1 MKASEVLQQY
11 AQGKRDFRGVNL
23 RGLSFRNQDLS
34 GADFSGAD
42 IRSTNFQGARLQGT
56 QFVKAKAGLQKSR
69 MILLLVF
76 ALLLVALSGFCYTL
90 NAYFIVLIFD
100 TSSSG
105 SMVAGWVSL
114 VVWVTFLIV
123 LWHQGILA
131 AITTVAVLVAIAVAL
146 VAVVAVDGVM
156 AGAPT
161 SAAAIA
167 FDIAFTRGGTFAVAM
182 VFVGVGMGA
191 GAIAGA
197 GAGAGGM
204 ALAVA
209 STIAGIMAEIVALC
223 CAVTVAASL
232 SGSLAG
238 SLSVAGSIPMAIAGA
253 LTVSITVVIAAGVN
267 FYIAR
272 RGMKG
277 DEKHSLIRSIAVAF
291 AAIGGTSFQG
301 ADLTE
306 ANFTG
311 AVLKSTDFRSAN
323 LTRTYWK
330 KAKLLDIA
338 RPGKSIL
345 AQRTVRELLVS
356 GKGYHQNF
364 SKADLRGANLTHAD
378 LSYTNLTQADLSQ
391 ATLQGANLEGANLT
405 EVNAIGTNLTQ
416 AKLTAAC
423 IEAWNTDSKTQ
434 LNQIQCDF
442 IYLLNHQQER
452 RPSSGIFTPG
462 EFTQLFQEVFNT
474 VDLIFK
480 DGVNWKAFV
489 SAFKQV
495 KVENEKTELDIQS
508 IENKGDGVI
517 IVKVNVPPH
526 SDKEKI
532 HASFT
537 QNYQLKLQALEREY
551 KAQLKIKDSQIESY
565 KRESV
570 NLMEVT
576 KLLASRP
583 INNNAVANS
592 ESASRHIQGGSGN
605 YSETHV
611 KEQNTYIENQY
622 SQAEQEILTKAADDI
637 QQLLNQLSQTY
648 PINTS
653 TEKMTVA
660 IKAIHE
666 VEKNFSLSERIISA
680 LRVGGIQ
687 ALRQMLEH
695 PAATFVLSAI
705 DDWYKVKNQK

>member
-1 MKASEVLQQY
+1 
-11 AQGKRDFRGVNL
+11 
-23 RGLSFRNQDLS
+23 
-34 GADFSGAD
+34 
-42 IRSTNFQGARLQGT
+42 
-56 QFVKAKAGLQKSR
+56 
-69 MILLLVF
+69 
-76 ALLLVALSGFCYTL
+76 
-90 NAYFIVLIFD
+90 
-100 TSSSG
+100 
-105 SMVAGWVSL
+105 
-114 VVWVTFLIV
+114 
-123 LWHQGILA
+123 
-131 AITTVAVLVAIAVAL
+131 
-146 VAVVAVDGVM
+146 
-156 AGAPT
+156 
-161 SAAAIA
+161 
-167 FDIAFTRGGTFAVAM
+167 
-182 VFVGVGMGA
+182 
-191 GAIAGA
+191 
-197 GAGAGGM
+197 
-204 ALAVA
+204 
-209 STIAGIMAEIVALC
+209 
-223 CAVTVAASL
+223 
-232 SGSLAG
+232 
-238 SLSVAGSIPMAIAGA
+238 
-253 LTVSITVVIAAGVN
+253 
-267 FYIAR
+267 
-272 RGMKG
+272 
-277 DEKHSLIRSIAVAF
+277 
-291 AAIGGTSFQG
+291 
-301 ADLTE
+301 
-306 ANFTG
+306 
-311 AVLKSTDFRSAN
+311 
-323 LTRTYWK
+323 
-330 KAKLLDIA
+330 
-338 RPGKSIL
+338 
-345 AQRTVRELLVS
+345 
-356 GKGYHQNF
+356 
-364 SKADLRGANLTHAD
+364 
-378 LSYTNLTQADLSQ
+378 
-391 ATLQGANLEGANLT
+391 
-405 EVNAIGTNLTQ
+405 
-416 AKLTAAC
+416 
-423 IEAWNTDSKTQ
+423 
-434 LNQIQCDF
+434 
-442 IYLLNHQQER
+442 
-452 RPSSGIFTPG
+452 
-462 EFTQLFQEVFNT
+462 
-474 VDLIFK
+474 
-480 DGVNWKAFV
+480 VNWKAFV

>member
-11 AQGKRDFRGVNL
+11 SRGERDFRGVNL
-23 RGLSFRNQDLS
+23 SGLSFKNQNLS

-42 IRSTNFQGARLQGT
+42 IRSTNFQGATLRGT
-56 QFVKAKAGLQKSR
+56 QFIRVKAGLQDNW
-69 MILLLVF
+69 MILLLIS

-105 SMVAGWVSL
+105 SMVSGWVSL
-114 VVWVTFLIV
+114 VVWVTFLIM

-131 AITTVAVLVAIAVAL
+131 AITTVAVLVAIAVSL
-146 VAVVAVDGVM
+146 VAAVAVGGVI

-161 SAAAIA
+161 SAAVIA
-167 FDIAFTRGGTFAVAM
+167 FDIAFTRGGTFAVAT

-209 STIAGIMAEIVALC
+209 STIAGIVAEIVALC

-238 SLSVAGSIPMAIAGA
+238 SLSVAGSTPMAIAGA
-253 LTVSITVVIAAGVN
+253 LTVSFTVAIAAGVN
-267 FYIAR
+267 LYIAR
-272 RGMKG
+272 RAMRG
-277 DEKHSLIRSIAVAF
+277 DEKHTLIRKIAVAF
-291 AAIGGTSFQG
+291 AAIKGTSFRG

-306 ANFTG
+306 SDFTE
-311 AVLKSTDFRSAN
+311 AILKSTDFRSAN
-323 LTRTYWK
+323 LTRTIWK
-330 KAKLLDIA
+330 KAHKLDLA

-345 AQRTVRELLVS
+345 AQWEVRELLVS
-356 GKGYHQNF
+356 GKGYCQDF
-364 SKADLRGANLTHAD
+364 SKVNLRGANLTNVD
-378 LSYTNLTQADLSQ
+378 LSYANLSQTDLSG
-391 ATLQGANLEGANLT
+391 ATLHQANLEGANLT
-405 EVNAIGTNLTQ
+405 EANVIGTNLTQ
-416 AKLTAAC
+416 ARLTAAC

-434 LNQIQCDF
+434 LDEIQCDY
-442 IYLLNHQQER
+442 IYLLNQQLER
-452 RPSSGIFTPG
+452 RPSSGIFSPG

-495 KVENEKTELDIQS
+495 QVENENTELTVQS

-517 IVKVNVPPH
+517 VVKVNVPID
-526 SDKEKI
+526 SDKEQI
-532 HASFT
+532 HHSFT
-537 QNYQLKLQALEREY
+537 QNYQSKLQALESEY
-551 KAQLKIKDSQIESY
+551 KAQLQIKDSLIESY

-592 ESASRHIQGGSGN
+592 ESASRHIQGGSGD
-605 YSETHV
+605 YSETNV
-611 KEQNTYIENQY
+611 KDQRTYIENQY
-622 SQAEQEILTKAADDI
+622 NEVEQEILTRAADDL
-637 QQLLNQLSQTY
+637 QQILNQLSQTY
-648 PINTS
+648 PIHTS
-653 TEKMTVA
+653 TEKMKVA
-660 IKAIHE
+660 IEAINQ
-666 VEKNFSLSERIISA
+666 VENNLSLSERIVSA

-695 PAATFVLSAI
+695 PAATFVLSAL
-705 DDWYKVKNQK
+705 DDWYKVKNKK

>member
-1 MKASEVLQQY
+1 MKASKVLQQY
-11 AQGKRDFRGVNL
+11 AQGQRDFRGVNL
-23 RGLSFRNQDLS
+23 SGLSFKAQNLS

-42 IRSTNFQGARLQGT
+42 IRSTNFQGAMLQGT
-56 QFVKAKAGLQKSR
+56 HFVRAKAGLQNSR
-69 MILLLVF
+69 MILLLIS

-100 TSSSG
+100 TSPG
-105 SMVAGWVSL
+105 SIVAGWVSL
-114 VVWVTFLIV
+114 AAWVTFLV
-123 LWHQGILA
+123 MLLRQGILA

-146 VAVVAVDGVM
+146 IAVVAVSGVI
-156 AGAPT
+156 AGAP
-161 SAAAIA
+161 AAAGVRALDLA
-167 FDIAFTRGGTFAVAM
+167 FAGGGKFAFLT
-182 VFVGVGMGA
+182 VFIGVGVGV

-197 GAGAGGM
+197 GAGAGAM

-209 STIAGIMAEIVALC
+209 LTLAGMIAEMVALFF
-223 CAVTVAASL
+223 AVSVAASL

-238 SLSVAGSIPMAIAGA
+238 SLSVAGSTLIAVAGA
-253 LTVSITVVIAAGVN
+253 LTVSVAVAIAAGVN

-272 RGMKG
+272 RAMRG

-291 AAIGGTSFQG
+291 AALGGTSFR
-301 ADLTE
+301 AANLTE
-306 ANFTG
+306 ADFTE
-311 AVLKSTDFRSAN
+311 AVLKSTDFRAAN
-323 LTRTYWK
+323 LTRTVWK
-330 KAKLLDIA
+330 KAKRLDIA
-338 RPGKSIL
+338 RPGQSIL
-345 AQRTVRELLVS
+345 AQWKVRELLVT
-356 GKGYHQNF
+356 GKGYRQDF
-364 SKADLRGANLTHAD
+364 SKANLRGANLSYAD
-378 LSYTNLTQADLSQ
+378 LSYVNLTQTDLSQ
-391 ATLQGANLEGANLT
+391 ATLYRANLEGANLT
-405 EVNAIGTNLTQ
+405 EANAIGTNLTQ
-416 AKLTAAC
+416 ATLTAAC

-434 LNQIQCDF
+434 LDQIQCHY

-452 RPSSGIFTPG
+452 RPSSGMFVPE

-495 KVENEKTELDIQS
+495 QVENENTELTVKS

-517 IVKVNVPPH
+517 IVKVNVPPY

-532 HASFT
+532 HSSFT
-537 QNYQLKLQALEREY
+537 QNYESKLQALEREY

-592 ESASRHIQGGSGN
+592 ESASRHIQAGSGN
-605 YSETHV
+605 YSETNV
-611 KEQNTYIENQY
+611 KDQRTYIENQY
-622 SQAEQEILTKAADDI
+622 NEVEQEILAKAVDDI
-637 QQLLNQLSQTY
+637 QHLLNHLSQTR
-648 PINTS
+648 PTQTS

-660 IKAIHE
+660 IDFINE
-666 VEKNFSLSERIISA
+666 VENNLSLTERILSA
-680 LRVGGIQ
+680 LRVGGIH
-687 ALRQMLEH
+687 AFRQMLEH
-695 PAATFVLSAI
+695 PAATFVLSAL
-705 DDWYKVKNQK
+705 DDWYKIKNQK